1 MVLCILKII
10 HKSET
15 FFADEIRK
23 MAAKRILE
31 KMFRF
36 YTGAGFSLFLAN
48 PVKCSAMIIMLR
60 QNTFLKVDVTG
71 G

>member
-1 MVLCILKII
+1 MVLCTLKII
-10 HKSET
+10 YKLKT
-15 FFADEIRK
+15 FGADEIRK
-23 MAAKRILE
+23 MATKKILQ

-36 YTGAGFSLFLAN
+36 CTGAGFSLFLAN

-60 QNTFLKVDVTG
+60 QNTSLKVDVTG